1 MLSTNRKGI
10 YQAFAS
16 SGDVI
21 ADERWQAIRLPDGS
35 IQIDN
40 ETVRVAPFDE
50 PRSDSMTILLDPQL
64 RLIEFTI
71 HGLFGTRES
80 RICVLGENRDRATIC
95 WRHKAEIHEK
105 HTAWHE
111 DIEIG
116 WTTPLCIMAAVWR
129 SRLQPGQARTFDAF
143 LLDAVT
149 FKPTAVRQTY
159 RRQPDEY
166 HVTRFGKMVLQ
177 HYEITTEGDGQT
189 QPAAQFWCDDD
200 GVLYDYIA
208 ADGARFQLTAMNV

>member
-1 MLSTNRKGI
+1 MLSTKRKGI
-10 YQAFAS
+10 YQAFAP

-21 ADERWQAIRLPDGS
+21 ADERWQAIYLPDGAV
-35 IQIDN
+35 QIDN

-50 PRSDSMTILLDPQL
+50 PRSDSMTILLDSQL

-80 RICVLGENRDRATIC
+80 RICVLGEHRDQATIC

-105 HTAWHE
+105 RVAWRE

-116 WTTPLCIMAAVWR
+116 WTTPLCIMVGIWH
-129 SRLQPGQARTFDAF
+129 SRLQPGEARTCDAF

-159 RRQPDEY
+159 RRWPDAS
-166 HVTRFGKMVLQ
+166 HVTRFGEVPLQ
-177 HYEITTEGDGQT
+177 HYEITTERDGQT
-189 QPAAQFWCDDD
+189 NHVAQFWCDSD
-200 GVLYDYIA
+200 GVIYDFIA
-208 ADGARFQLTAMNV
+208 ADHSRFQLTAMNV

>member
-1 MLSTNRKGI
+1 MLSAKRKGI
-10 YQAFAS
+10 YQAFAP

-50 PRSDSMTILLDPQL
+50 PRSDSMTIRLDAQL
-64 RLIEFTI
+64 RLVEFTI

-80 RICVLGENRDRATIC
+80 RICVLGERRDRATIC

-105 HTAWHE
+105 HVAWRE
-111 DIEIG
+111 DIEIT
-116 WTTPLCIMAAVWR
+116 WTTPLCTMVIVWR
-129 SRLQPGQARTFDAF
+129 SRLQPGQTRTFDAF

-159 RRQPDEY
+159 HRQPDERY
-166 HVTRFGKMVLQ
+166 MTRFGERVLQ
-177 HYEITTEGDGQT
+177 HYEVTAVDDGRT
-189 QPAAQFWCDDD
+189 RRIARFWCDDD
-200 GVLYDYIA
+200 GVLFDFIA
-208 ADGARFQLTAMNV
+208 DDGHRIQLTAVNV

>member
-1 MLSTNRKGI
+1 MLSANRKGI
-10 YQAFAS
+10 YQAFAP

-50 PRSDSMTILLDPQL
+50 PRSDSMTILLDSQL

-80 RICVLGENRDRATIC
+80 RICVLGERRDQATIC

-105 HTAWHE
+105 RIAWRE
-111 DIEIG
+111 DIAIV
-116 WTTPLCIMAAVWR
+116 WTTPLCVMVGVWR
-129 SRLQPGQARTFDAF
+129 GRLQPGESRTRDAF

-149 FKPTAVRQTY
+149 FKPTAARQTY
-159 RRQPDEY
+159 RRRPDVDY
-166 HVTRFGKMVLQ
+166 ATRFGTMTLQ
-177 HYEITTEGDGQT
+177 HYELITERDGQT
-189 QPAAQFWCDDD
+189 NYAAQFWCDSD
-200 GVLYDYIA
+200 GVIYDFIA
-208 ADGARFQLTAMNV
+208 ADGSRFQLTAINV

>member
-1 MLSTNRKGI
+1 MLSANRKGI
-10 YQAFAS
+10 YQAFTP

-40 ETVRVAPFDE
+40 ETARVAPFDE

-71 HGLFGTRES
+71 HGLFGARES
-80 RICVLGENRDRATIC
+80 RICVLGERRDQATIC

-105 HTAWHE
+105 RVAWRE
-111 DIEIG
+111 DIEVV
-116 WTTPLCIMAAVWR
+116 WTTPLCIMVGAWR
-129 SRLQPGQARTFDAF
+129 SHLQPGEAQTRDAF

-149 FKPTAVRQTY
+149 FKPTAIRQTY
-159 RRQPDEY
+159 RRQPDAS
-166 HVTRFGKMVLQ
+166 HMTRFGEMTLQ
-177 HYEITTEGDGQT
+177 HYEVVTEWNGQT
-189 QPAAQFWCDDD
+189 KHAAQFWCDGD
-200 GVLYDYIA
+200 GVIFDFIA
-208 ADGARFQLTAMNV
+208 ADHSRFQLTATNV